1 MLPGLFVAALFAVVI
16 WRQPDRPPQQLEW
29 QLSGPTMGTA
39 YTIKGVVATDEKG
52 PPSGLGQRVQ
62 AVLDEINHSMS
73 TYLEDSEISA
83 FNRHELG
90 PFPASPAL
98 LEVVTEAQ
106 RVAELSGGAFDI
118 TVAPLVDAW
127 GFGPAGVGEAPDD
140 ALVERLMQG
149 VGYRLLGVDRERGA
163 LVKAEPRLH
172 IDLSAI
178 AKGFAVDRVAAVLSA
193 EGVAD
198 FMVEIGGEV
207 AARGR
212 NGRGQVWRIGVE
224 RPEDE
229 GRAVHTVVALADTA
243 LATSGDYRN
252 FRLHDGVRLSHT
264 IDPRLGRPITHDLA
278 SVSVVHPSC
287 MTADA
292 LATAF
297 EVLGP
302 GPGLELADRLDI
314 AALFLVREEGRGF
327 REVRSRA
334 WSARVEMNPPVVDVT
349 Q

>member
-1 MLPGLFVAALFAVVI
+1 MAALFAVVL
-16 WRQPDRPPQQLEW
+16 WRQPGPPAELIEW
-29 QLSGPTMGTA
+29 QLSGPTMGTV
-39 YTIKGVVATDEKG
+39 YTIKGVAAADELA
-52 PPSGLGQRVQ
+52 PPEGLDGRVQ
-62 AVLDEINHSMS
+62 AVLDEINRSMS

-98 LEVVTEAQ
+98 LEVVAEAQ
-106 RVAELSGGAFDI
+106 RVAELSGGAFDV
-118 TVAPLVDAW
+118 TVGPLVDVW
-127 GFGPAGVGEAPDD
+127 GFGPAGAGEVPDD
-140 ALVERLMQG
+140 ALVERLLEA
-149 VGYRLLGVDRERGA
+149 VGYARLGVDRERGA
-163 LVKAEPRLH
+163 LVKERPQLR

-178 AKGFAVDRVAAVLSA
+178 AKGFAVDRVAETLRS
-193 EGVAD
+193 EGVTD

-207 AARGR
+207 SAGGR
-212 NGRGQVWRIGVE
+212 NGRGQVWRIGIE

-264 IDPRLGRPITHDLA
+264 IDPRVGRPIAHDLA

-302 GPGLELADRLDI
+302 GPGIELADRLDV
-314 AALFLVREEGRGF
+314 AALFLVREEGERF

-334 WSARVEMNPPVVDVT
+334 WSARVEMNPPGVDVT
-349 Q
+349 H